1 MRYPNEQDPWGL
13 PEESLAYLRFFH
25 ALPTD
30 PEIPVDIYVNQKMVA
45 EGLRYQD
52 FTHYLPARPGYYTIQ
67 VFETGTT
74 GTPLVSVALP
84 LQAEEVVT
92 AAVVGTPENI
102 GIQALS
108 DFPKETEENR
118 AALRFSNLSQTPVS
132 IYLDNRPVV
141 YDLAFGELT
150 DFLSFAPGRHTLVV
164 KDAATN
170 RTLITHPSLQL
181 KKEDFYTAFVIGKT
195 NGRPGPEVVVALE
208 GISYLD

>member
-1 MRYPNEQDPWGL
+1 MRYPNEQDHWQV

-30 PEIPVDIYVNQKMVA
+30 PEIPVDVYVNQKLVA

-52 FTHYLPARPGYYTIQ
+52 FTHYLPARPGYYSVQ

-74 GTPLVSVALP
+74 GNPLLSVSLP

-92 AAVVGTPENI
+92 AAIVGTPENI
-102 GIQALS
+102 GLQAYS
-108 DFPKETEENR
+108 DFPKDTAEGK
-118 AALRFSNLSQTPVS
+118 AALRFTNLSQTPVS

-141 YDLAFGELT
+141 FDLSFGEVT
-150 DFLSFAPGRHTLVV
+150 DFLSFAPGHHTMII

-181 KKEDFYTAFVIGKT
+181 KKDDFYTAFVIGKT
-195 NGRPGPEVVVALE
+195 TGRPGPEVVIALE